1 MVEAMEN
8 KTETLQQTVTRPDI
22 QAAPKSM
29 TSRIYAQLRN
39 EILAAR
45 LEPGSKLKIEDLRN
59 SYGVGASPIREALSL
74 LASDHLVERLDQRG
88 FRVADVSREE
98 FAELFKTRCWL
109 EERALRES
117 IALGGP
123 DWEEHVV
130 LAAYR
135 LANAPPPTSNGE
147 IIPNS
152 EREIL
157 HKAFH
162 RALISAC
169 GSAILLRFCDQLYDQ
184 NIRYRIL
191 SNLSAYPGREK
202 MGEHEAIKEAALAHD
217 ADLAV
222 ERLLDHYSRTGS
234 YLTDRFG

>member
-1 MVEAMEN
+1 MGD
-8 KTETLQQTVTRPDI
+8 KIETLLRTAVQPDT
-22 QAAPKSM
+22 QAAPESL
-29 TSRIYAQLRN
+29 TSRIYARLRTD
-39 EILAAR
+39 ILASR
-45 LEPGSKLKIEDLRN
+45 LEPGRKLKIEDLRK
-59 SYGVGASPIREALSL
+59 SYDAGATPIREALSH

-88 FRVADVSREE
+88 FRVANVSGEE
-98 FAELFKTRCWL
+98 FDELRKTRCWL

-117 IALGGP
+117 IAHGGS
-123 DWEEHVV
+123 DWEERVV

-135 LANAPPPTSNGE
+135 LSSVPWSKSDNQYIVNGE
-147 IIPNS
+147 WEN
-152 EREIL
+152 L

-191 SNLSAYPGREK
+191 SNRAAYRQRDRSA
-202 MGEHEAIKEAALAHD
+202 EHEAIKEAVLARD

-222 ERLLDHYSRTGS
+222 ERLLGHYSRTGS
-234 YLTDRFG
+234 FLADSID